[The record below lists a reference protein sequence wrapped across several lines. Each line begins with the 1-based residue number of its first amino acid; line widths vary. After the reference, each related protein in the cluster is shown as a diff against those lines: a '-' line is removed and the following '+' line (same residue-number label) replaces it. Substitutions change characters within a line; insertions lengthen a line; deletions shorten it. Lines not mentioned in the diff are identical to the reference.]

1 MRINILAI
9 ESKRPAWAQK
19 AFEYYQ
25 NRFDRS
31 IQVEWSGIKPEKNY
45 KSLDTKKIINKES
58 AKLINSVK
66 DGEIIISLDKQ
77 GTSWSTLELKKKFD
91 EWLSSSTNV
100 SFIIGGPDGLNS
112 KCLNLSHEVWSL
124 SSLTFPHSIVPVIVI
139 EQLYRVWSI
148 NKNHPYH
155 R

>member
-9 ESKRPAWAQK
+9 ESKRLAWAQK
-19 AFEYYQ
+19 AFESYQ
-25 NRFDRS
+25 DRFDRS
-31 IQVEWSGIKPEKNY
+31 IQIEWSGIKPEKHY

-58 AKLINSVK
+58 SKLISSVK

-112 KCLNLSHEVWSL
+112 KCLNLSNEVWSL

>member
-19 AFEYYQ
+19 AFESYQ
-25 NRFDRS
+25 DRFDRS
-31 IQVEWSGIKPEKNY
+31 IQIEWSGIKPEKHY

-58 AKLINSVK
+58 SKLISSVK

-112 KCLNLSHEVWSL
+112 KCLNLSNEVWSL

>member
-1 MRINILAI
+1 MRINILTI

-19 AFEYYQ
+19 AFESYQ
-25 NRFDRS
+25 DRFDRS
-31 IQVEWSGIKPEKNY
+31 IQIEWSGIKPEKHY

-58 AKLINSVK
+58 SKLISSVK

-112 KCLNLSHEVWSL
+112 KCLNLSNEVWSL

>member
-1 MRINILAI
+1 MRINIIAI

-19 AFEYYQ
+19 AFESYQ
-25 NRFDRS
+25 DRFDRS
-31 IQVEWSGIKPEKNY
+31 IQIEWSGIKPEKHY

-58 AKLINSVK
+58 SKLISSVK

-112 KCLNLSHEVWSL
+112 KCLNLSNEVWSL

>member
-1 MRINILAI
+1 MTNNMFCH
-9 ESKRPAWAQK
+9 Q
-19 AFEYYQ
+19 Y
-25 NRFDRS
+25 
-31 IQVEWSGIKPEKNY
+31 V
-45 KSLDTKKIINKES
+45 DTNTIINKES
-58 AKLINSVK
+58 LKLINSVK

-77 GTSWSTLELKKKFD
+77 GTNWSTLELKKKFD

-100 SFIIGGPDGLNS
+100 SFIIRGPNGLIS
-112 KCLNLSHEVWSL
+112 KCLNLSNEVWSL
-124 SSLTFPHSIVPVIVI
+124 SSLTFPHSILPVIVI

>member
-19 AFEYYQ
+19 AFESYQ
-25 NRFDRS
+25 DRFDRS
-31 IQVEWSGIKPEKNY
+31 IQIEWSGIKPEKHY

-58 AKLINSVK
+58 SKLISSVK

-77 GTSWSTLELKKKFD
+77 ETNWSTLELKKKFD

-100 SFIIGGPDGLNS
+100 SFIIRGPNGLIS
-112 KCLNLSHEVWSL
+112 KCLNLSNEVWSL
-124 SSLTFPHSIVPVIVI
+124 FSLTFPHSILPVIVI

>member
-19 AFEYYQ
+19 AFESYQ
-25 NRFDRS
+25 DRFDRS
-31 IQVEWSGIKPEKNY
+31 IQIEWSGIKPEKHY

-58 AKLINSVK
+58 SKLISSVK

-77 GTSWSTLELKKKFD
+77 GTSWSTLGLKKKFD

-112 KCLNLSHEVWSL
+112 KCLNLSNEVWSL

>member
-9 ESKRPAWAQK
+9 ESKRPVWAQK

-25 NRFDRS
+25 DRIDRS
-31 IQVEWSGIKPEKNY
+31 IQIKWSGIKPEKNY

-58 AKLINSVK
+58 SKLISSVK

-112 KCLNLSHEVWSL
+112 KCLNLSNEVWSL
-124 SSLTFPHSIVPVIVI
+124 SSLTFPHSPTD
-139 EQLYRVWSI
+139 S
-148 NKNHPYH
+148 
-155 R
+155 

>member
-19 AFEYYQ
+19 AFESYQ
-25 NRFDRS
+25 DRFDRS
-31 IQVEWSGIKPEKNY
+31 IQIEWSGIKPEKHY

-58 AKLINSVK
+58 SKLISSVK

-100 SFIIGGPDGLNS
+100 SFIIGGPDGLNL
-112 KCLNLSHEVWSL
+112 KCLNLSNEVWSL

>member
-19 AFEYYQ
+19 AFESYQ
-25 NRFDRS
+25 DRFDRS
-31 IQVEWSGIKPEKNY
+31 IQIEWSGIKPEKHY

-58 AKLINSVK
+58 SKLISSVK

-77 GTSWSTLELKKKFD
+77 GTSWSTLELKKKFN

-112 KCLNLSHEVWSL
+112 KCLNLSNEVWSL